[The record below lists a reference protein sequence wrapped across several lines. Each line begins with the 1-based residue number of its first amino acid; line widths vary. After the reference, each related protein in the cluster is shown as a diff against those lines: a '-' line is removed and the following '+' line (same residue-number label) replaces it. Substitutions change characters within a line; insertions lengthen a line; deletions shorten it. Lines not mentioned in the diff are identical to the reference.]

1 MFEKTFLFK
10 ANTIKEKYLDKLPVM
25 KLEGI
30 LGN

>member
-10 ANTIKEKYLDKLPVM
+10 VNTIKPENLKALPVM